1 MQLIQENFDSKNL
14 FEKIGL
20 LTEQQQR
27 DIEKGLQWIDQN
39 YGDVIVVGGIA
50 VVNYLTGS
58 RTLTPDLDVMVND
71 LDHLKSKLDEQ
82 EINYENLINNL
93 GITVPQFNTDFLDV
107 HQGNFEINKLAIGQ
121 PNVTTIFGYKMKII
135 KAEILTIMKLELGR
149 GKDFGDVLALLQSG
163 KINKVVYEDFLYKLK
178 DNLNEFESLKSY
190 LKFIM

>member
-135 KAEILTIMKLELGR
+135 KPELLTIMKLELGR
-149 GKDFGDVLALLQSG
+149 NKDLGDGLALLQSG
-163 KINKVVYEDFLYKLK
+163 KIDKVVYEDFLYKLK